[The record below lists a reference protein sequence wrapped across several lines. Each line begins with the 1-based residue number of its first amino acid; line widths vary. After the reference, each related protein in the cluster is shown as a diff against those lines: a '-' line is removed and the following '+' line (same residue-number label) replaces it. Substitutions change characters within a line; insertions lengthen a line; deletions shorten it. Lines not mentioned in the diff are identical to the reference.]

1 MNKFKITKR
10 EAKENYYILS
20 IGYCKLQNALSF
32 HEPIAYSA
40 GKDGWSCDY
49 YDINGVLISTGY
61 SRLSSKRCNAS
72 NDEIKA
78 LDKAAWTI
86 KGDHT
91 LSYKEQKE
99 KVNNLLYQFIEKS
112 KDAS

>member
-1 MNKFKITKR
+1 MNKFKITKK
-10 EAKENYYILS
+10 EARENYYILS

-40 GKDGWSCDY
+40 GKYGWSCDY
-49 YDINGVLISTGY
+49 YDINNVLISTGY
-61 SRLSSKRCNAS
+61 NALSSKHCSAS

-78 LDKAAWTI
+78 LDKAARAI

-91 LSYKEQKE
+91 LSYEEQKE

-112 KDAS
+112 KEA